1 MGMGGSGKNS
11 WFRLTHGVNR
21 LRLDVLRCCLVQPF
35 KNAPRCRNRL
45 LVAVALH
52 KVNDFVGT
60 SPLNDVVPE
69 GLHAGVV
76 HHVSS
81 VVAPL
86 GTARPRLGGIGHR
99 RRLVQSR
106 KFKPRIVMPLSHL
119 MTWIANHGS
128 LRFIAEHFHVSI
140 SRVGQ
145 GSIFLS
151 IAPRLGN
158 TSSSRDGLLRT
169 PPGGI
174 WPFAGCSHSLLRWK
188 LAVIAMS
195 PTGRRW
201 VERPTPAG
209 WSERSQR
216 FHELVEIRKG
226 YRSQR
231 AI

>member
-35 KNAPRCRNRL
+35 KNAPRYRNRL

-128 LRFIAEHFHVSI
+128 LRFIAEHFPESI

-145 GSIFLS
+145 GSISFRLRRGWGIRHPAATGSCERLQAAFGLS
-151 IAPRLGN
+151 
-158 TSSSRDGLLRT
+158 
-169 PPGGI
+169 
-174 WPFAGCSHSLLRWK
+174 
-188 LAVIAMS
+188 
-195 PTGRRW
+195 
-201 VERPTPAG
+201 
-209 WSERSQR
+209 
-216 FHELVEIRKG
+216 LVFP
-226 YRSQR
+226 
-231 AI
+231 